1 MKKLWLH
8 LVIKVSYFCQF
19 WQYLEN
25 NSGDV
30 WPIYIG
36 RGNSV
41 IGSQSFPISLTLK
54 HYKKLWNYA
63 SYLSW
68 FQPYLTHIFSFLGQ
82 FSVRRSCFSA
92 KRVWGL
98 LGEKLLQQF
107 TTKPIH
113 LDLLSLHFTEYE
125 KMIAKLLSFGYPSQ
139 PRVQSTFAQHVKNSF
154 LLSRVKQLQFTHLLV
169 IKHAKGRF
177 IASQNLK

>member
-1 MKKLWLH
+1 MWLTRNFALQKIKKKFFLVSMKKLWLY
-8 LVIKVSYFCQF
+8 LLSKVSYFCQF

-54 HYKKLWNYA
+54 HYKKFWNYA
-63 SYLSW
+63 SYLSL
-68 FQPYLTHIFSFLGQ
+68 FHPYLFHIFSFLGQ
-82 FSVRRSCFSA
+82 FSVRRRGCFSA

-98 LGEKLLQQF
+98 LGEKLPQQF
-107 TTKPIH
+107 TTKPSH
-113 LDLLSLHFTEYE
+113 LDLLSLQPKTFYWVR
-125 KMIAKLLSFGYPSQ
+125 KNDCKASQFWLSFSAKSSINFC
-139 PRVQSTFAQHVKNSF
+139 STC
-154 LLSRVKQLQFTHLLV
+154 
-169 IKHAKGRF
+169 
-177 IASQNLK
+177 